1 MFEESLNIWRI
12 MAFNEA
18 KNNNNNN
25 GLYVGNIHDFPD
37 LLDKNKNKNIKK
49 NKRKKYTPKTITGY
63 KKLRS
68 SSICAYIHRIAV
80 ILYKG

>member
-1 MFEESLNIWRI
+1 

-25 GLYVGNIHDFPD
+25 GLYVGNIHDFSD

-49 NKRKKYTPKTITGY
+49 NKRKKVHTTDNY
-63 KKLRS
+63 
-68 SSICAYIHRIAV
+68 RIQEIA
-80 ILYKG
+80 

>member
-1 MFEESLNIWRI
+1 

-25 GLYVGNIHDFPD
+25 GLYVGNIHDFSD

-68 SSICAYIHRIAV
+68 SSIYLHLQNCNDFIQRIA
-80 ILYKG
+80 ILFFPSKIT